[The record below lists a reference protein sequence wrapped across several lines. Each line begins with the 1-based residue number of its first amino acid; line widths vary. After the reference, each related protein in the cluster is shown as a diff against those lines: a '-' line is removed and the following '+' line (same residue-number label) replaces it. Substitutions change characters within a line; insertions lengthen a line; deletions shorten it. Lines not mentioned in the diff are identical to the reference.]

1 MQRVPLGSSGIDVSR
16 LCLGA
21 MNFGWTA
28 DESASFAVL
37 DAFVETGGNFID
49 TANIYSAWAPGNRG
63 GESEGILGRWLHA
76 RGNRDSLVIATK
88 VRARMW
94 PGANGEGLG
103 RAHITRAVEDSLRR
117 LQIDTIDL
125 YQAHSPDASVPIEET
140 LAVFADLIAAGK
152 VRSIGLSNYTAA
164 ELTAALKA
172 ATILGVPVVS
182 LQPHYNLVHRA
193 EFEGPLQQA
202 CLDAGLAVMP
212 YSPLAAGFL
221 SGKYAYGDP
230 MRARVKKYATRR
242 GWGALSAVQEV
253 ATARGV
259 PPAVVSLAWL
269 MAQPAVTVPLVG
281 ANTPAQ
287 LGGPH
292 TALDFRLTPEELDTL
307 SIASMPLPTV
317 AKPKR

>member
-1 MQRVPLGSSGIDVSR
+1 MQRVPLGSSGIEVSR

-37 DAFVETGGNFID
+37 DAFVEAGGNFID

-63 GESEGILGRWLHA
+63 GESEEILGRWIHT

-117 LQIDTIDL
+117 LQLYTIDL
-125 YQAHSPDASVPIEET
+125 YQAHSPDAAVPIEET
-140 LAVFADLIAAGK
+140 LAVFADLITAGK

-164 ELTAALKA
+164 ELTAALDA
-172 ATILGVPVVS
+172 ARTLGVPVVS

-193 EFEGPLQQA
+193 EFESSLQQA
-202 CLDAGLAVMP
+202 CLEAGVAVLP

-221 SGKYAYGDP
+221 SGKYAKGDP

-242 GWGALSAVQEV
+242 GWGALSAVQDV

-269 MAQPAVTVPLVG
+269 MAQPAVTAPIVG

-287 LGGPH
+287 LGEPL
-292 TALDFRLTPEELDTL
+292 TALDFNLTPEEFATL
-307 SIASMPLPTV
+307 SIASMPPPTA
-317 AKPKR
+317 AKP

>member
-1 MQRVPLGSSGIDVSR
+1 
-16 LCLGA
+16 
-21 MNFGWTA
+21 
-28 DESASFAVL
+28 
-37 DAFVETGGNFID
+37 
-49 TANIYSAWAPGNRG
+49 
-63 GESEGILGRWLHA
+63 
-76 RGNRDSLVIATK
+76 
-88 VRARMW
+88 
-94 PGANGEGLG
+94 
-103 RAHITRAVEDSLRR
+103 
-117 LQIDTIDL
+117 
-125 YQAHSPDASVPIEET
+125 
-140 LAVFADLIAAGK
+140 
-152 VRSIGLSNYTAA
+152 
-164 ELTAALKA
+164 
-172 ATILGVPVVS
+172 
-182 LQPHYNLVHRA
+182 
-193 EFEGPLQQA
+193 